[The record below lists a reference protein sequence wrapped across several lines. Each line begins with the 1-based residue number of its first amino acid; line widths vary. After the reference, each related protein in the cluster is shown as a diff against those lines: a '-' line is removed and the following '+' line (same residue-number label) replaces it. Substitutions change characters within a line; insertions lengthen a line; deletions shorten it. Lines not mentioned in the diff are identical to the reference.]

1 MTTENLYFNIKRLC
15 QERGITINQLEK
27 ELGFGAGSIGKFQT
41 SSPSIEKICRIAK
54 NFDVSVDQ
62 LCGLD
67 QERSNGKLENRLV
80 SDTEN
85 GSLSWKA
92 CSINEVPQINGARFQ
107 DSLLEVL
114 FKAEPSGK
122 PELAFYLFHT
132 EEQSAVLVKTP
143 QNGCIWKQD
152 MGNLEDLWAAVRQQL
167 EDREAEA
174 LGKYLEEE

>member
-1 MTTENLYFNIKRLC
+1 MITGKLYFNIKRLC
-15 QERGITINQLEK
+15 QERGITVNQLEK

-41 SSPSIEKICRIAK
+41 SAPSITKICMIAQY
-54 NFDVSVDQ
+54 FDVSVDQ

-67 QERSNGKLENRLV
+67 QERSNKSLENRLV

-92 CSINEVPQINGARFQ
+92 CSIHEVPQINGAQFR

-114 FKAEPSGK
+114 FKAEPNGK

-143 QNGCIWKQD
+143 QNGCIWQQD
-152 MGNLEDLWAAVRQQL
+152 MGNLEDLWAAVHQQL